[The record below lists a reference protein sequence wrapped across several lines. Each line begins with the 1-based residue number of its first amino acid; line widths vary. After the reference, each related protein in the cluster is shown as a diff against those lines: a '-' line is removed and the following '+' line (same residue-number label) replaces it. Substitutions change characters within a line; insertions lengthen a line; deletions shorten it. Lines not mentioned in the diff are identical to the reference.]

1 MKLRSDNAA
10 LSEHRTIFP
19 YRVKTVTEVK
29 RVLQSVANNSK
40 LGNGVPVV
48 AKGKWRGMAAFSLT
62 LEESHVP

>member
-1 MKLRSDNAA
+1 MKLRPDNPA
-10 LSEHRTIFP
+10 LSEHRTVFP

-48 AKGKWRGMAAFSLT
+48 AKGRWRGMAAFTLT
-62 LEESHVP
+62 P